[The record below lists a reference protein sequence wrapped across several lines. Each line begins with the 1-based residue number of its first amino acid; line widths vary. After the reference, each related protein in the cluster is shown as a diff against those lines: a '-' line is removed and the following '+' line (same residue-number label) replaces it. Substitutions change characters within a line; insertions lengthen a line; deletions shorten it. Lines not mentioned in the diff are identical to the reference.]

1 MESQANK
8 DVSHTIDTCNK
19 SNKLKTESSAEKE
32 PTLEHQEEGGVE
44 KSPLQEEKSPQC
56 SNLGYRKLT
65 NYSNKKMN
73 QILETPSNENEKEQ
87 EIESAQNKGANKCD
101 LNSDPSLIKKAVYND
116 KTISEEEVFQVLS
129 GQRSGR
135 NREASPYRPNTNNK
149 VNRQTST
156 NDKDTIPPPN
166 RILERPNS
174 WHGIYPGRNLPP
186 RVHNVNSNLRCAP
199 YDQSKYSYNTSEYG
213 CPYRPPTKPIV
224 SWVACSEGRVQP
236 GAIVAGRE
244 FNNPY
249 TFIGRV
255 TLRNEQYEK
264 LTFI

>member
-1 MESQANK
+1 MGTRKIRACKFFSK
-8 DVSHTIDTCNK
+8 HTKNHKVLDHYFGINY
-19 SNKLKTESSAEKE
+19 NEERRKLITDHLEGTELTIYDSEDMGIYLEKKGDFYV
-32 PTLEHQEEGGVE
+32 LEHNTPFPDEVVGDAGAN
-44 KSPLQEEKSPQC
+44 C
-56 SNLGYRKLT
+56 KLT
-65 NYSNKKMN
+65 
-73 QILETPSNENEKEQ
+73 
-87 EIESAQNKGANKCD
+87 
-101 LNSDPSLIKKAVYND
+101 
-116 KTISEEEVFQVLS
+116 
-129 GQRSGR
+129 
-135 NREASPYRPNTNNK
+135 
-149 VNRQTST
+149 
-156 NDKDTIPPPN
+156 
-166 RILERPNS
+166 
-174 WHGIYPGRNLPP
+174 
-186 RVHNVNSNLRCAP
+186 